1 MSSSPASTANT
12 NVTSTSLSSTE
23 SKALKLLG
31 AGHGPEIVAQACGV
45 STSRISQLLSDPVFS
60 AKVLELRYSVLQKH
74 NDRDESYDS
83 LEDTLIK
90 KMKDIIPFM
99 MKPGEVLAA
108 IRIINGAKR
117 RGVSQ
122 ATNEGT
128 HTTVVNI
135 TLPAILKQ
143 QFVTNINN
151 QVIKAGSQELITIQ
165 SGAMDKMSAL
175 AISNTLEN
183 NTAGNHEHEKLT

>member
-1 MSSSPASTANT
+1 MSTSSANT
-12 NVTSTSLSSTE
+12 NITSTGLSSTE

-165 SGAMDKMSAL
+165 SGAMNAMTAL
-175 AISNTLEN
+175 ATPKVLEN
-183 NTAGNHEHEKLT
+183 NIEQGHEHEKLT

>member
-165 SGAMDKMSAL
+165 SGAMDKMSATSTSR
-175 AISNTLEN
+175 ALEN
-183 NTAGNHEHEKLT
+183 NIEQGHEHEKLT

>member
-1 MSSSPASTANT
+1 MSTFSANT
-12 NVTSTSLSSTE
+12 NITSTGLSSTE

-99 MKPGEVLAA
+99 VKPGEVLAA

-165 SGAMDKMSAL
+165 SGAMDKMSATSTSR
-175 AISNTLEN
+175 ALEN
-183 NTAGNHEHEKLT
+183 NIEQGHEHEKLT

>member
-1 MSSSPASTANT
+1 MSTSSANT
-12 NVTSTSLSSTE
+12 NITSTGLSSTE

-45 STSRISQLLSDPVFS
+45 STSRISQLLSDPTFS

-165 SGAMDKMSAL
+165 SGAMNAM
-175 AISNTLEN
+175 ITPQVPQVTQN
-183 NTAGNHEHEKLT
+183 NIEQGHEHEKLT